1 MNYLS
6 VENVKKSYGERVL
19 FEHLTF
25 GLSKGD
31 RMALIANNG
40 TGKTSLL
47 KIIAGDDVAEEGKI
61 TLRKG
66 IRVGYLNQD
75 PHFDDNQTVKQLID
89 GSNSKFIA
97 VIREYEDALAAQSL
111 AYTKDNIARFDEATS
126 KMDEINGWNYE
137 QLMKQVLSKFRIDD
151 LNQQAKNLS
160 GGQKKR
166 LSLAML
172 LLDEPELL
180 LLDDQQII

>member
-6 VENVKKSYGERVL
+6 VENLKRSYGERIL
-19 FEHLTF
+19 FEGLTF

-47 KIIAGDDVAEEGKI
+47 QIIAGEDVSEGGSV

-75 PHFDDNQTVKQLID
+75 PNFDNELTVKQLID

-97 VIREYEDALAAQSL
+97 VIREYEAALEAQSL
-111 AYTKDNIARFDEATS
+111 DYSEENIFRFDEATA

-137 QLMKQVLSKFRIDD
+137 QMMSQVLSKSVGRVVRMNQAGPSLPNEQKFAHRIVQITCYS
-151 LNQQAKNLS
+151 NQL
-160 GGQKKR
+160 
-166 LSLAML
+166 
-172 LLDEPELL
+172 
-180 LLDDQQII
+180 